1 MTHSRHYT
9 GRVIGV
15 HDVSPDT
22 RKFTV
27 EIDHKQ
33 RLPFSAGQYVHLAVP
48 GFDKRPYSIASAP
61 HEPLLEFHV
70 KSSGTKGGNSL
81 SAHIVSELQPG
92 HTVTLEGP
100 LGLSNWRSPN
110 EAEWS
115 RPLLALAGGLGI
127 TPLKSVV
134 EACLHDRAHPPV
146 HLYWGARMR
155 AELYLDDYFRALAKK
170 TPRFSYIPVLS
181 DEKNE
186 QHYRTGL
193 TGAAVAEDFETL
205 AGTSI
210 YLAGPAA
217 MIDATLP
224 LLLHK
229 GAEEDYIFSDGFRL

>member
-1 MTHSRHYT
+1 MTHPRHYT

-15 HDVSPDT
+15 HDVSLDT

-27 EIDHKQ
+27 EIDNKQ

-48 GFDKRPYSIASAP
+48 GFDRRPFSIASAP

-70 KSSGTKGGNSL
+70 KSSGRGL

-100 LGLSNWRSPN
+100 LGLSNWRPPT
-110 EAEWS
+110 EAEWT

-134 EACLHDRAHPPV
+134 EACLHDRTHPPV
-146 HLYWGARMR
+146 HLYWGARVR
-155 AELYLDDYFRALAKK
+155 AELYLDDHFRVLAKK
-170 TPRFSYIPVLS
+170 YPRFSYIPVLS
-181 DEKNE
+181 DEKTG
-186 QHYRTGL
+186 QYYRTGL
-193 TGAAVAEDFETL
+193 TGMAVAEDFETL

-210 YLAGPAA
+210 YVSGPAA